1 MDWRKILM
9 LVLNDVD
16 KGLRCQTADFGER
29 LLDAC
34 YGRVKE
40 VEEAVVVK
48 RDDADLFRDFPDFDN
63 DSPSRAR
70 VTRED
75 FDQWSDG
82 LLLGCRI

>member
-1 MDWRKILM
+1 M

-48 RDDADLFRDFPDFDN
+48 RDDADLFRDF
-63 DSPSRAR
+63 DSNLTESADRA
-70 VTRED
+70 E
-75 FDQWSDG
+75 QDG
-82 LLLGCRI
+82 